1 MSDIMNT
8 ANEMNLV
15 VIGSVALDSVRAP
28 GGSVEDALGG
38 SATFFSLAARLLS
51 PVGVVAVV
59 GEDFPAEYRDLLRD
73 AGVNLEGLV
82 ARPGRTFRWSGEY
95 GEDPNERTTL
105 ETQLNV
111 FADFQPDLLPAHRSA
126 DWVFLGNIDPHL
138 QLAVLDQVDAPRFV
152 ACDTMN
158 LWIENAS
165 DALARTLER
174 VDLLFL
180 NDEEARQWTGCRNL
194 FDAGRAIL
202 DQGPSVVVVK
212 KGEHGA
218 ILLTSDEVFVAPAFP
233 LSNVVDPTG
242 AGDSFAGAFMGCLVA
257 ADSTDSSSLRRAMVH
272 GTAAASFC
280 VEGLSVS
287 GLSGRIPADLHRRLQ
302 EYGET
307 VRYEI

>member
-8 ANEMNLV
+8 EHEMNLV
-15 VIGSVALDSVRAP
+15 VVGSVALDSVSAP
-28 GGSVEDALGG
+28 GGTVEDALGG

-51 PVGVVAVV
+51 PVGLVAVV
-59 GEDFPAEYRDLLRD
+59 GEDFPVEYRELLRA
-73 AGVNLEGLV
+73 AGVDLEGLV
-82 ARPGRTFRWSGEY
+82 VCPGRTFRWSGEY

-111 FADFQPDLLPAHRSA
+111 FAEFRPDLPLAYRKA
-126 DWVFLGNIDPHL
+126 EWVFLGNIDPRL

-158 LWIENAS
+158 LWIES
-165 DALARTLER
+165 ERDALAKTLER

-194 FDAGRAIL
+194 LDAGRAIL

-218 ILLTSDEVFVAPAFP
+218 ILLAEDEVFVAPAFP
-233 LSNVVDPTG
+233 LCDVVDPTG

-257 ADSTDSSSLRRAMVH
+257 SNSIEVPALRRAVVH
-272 GTAAASFC
+272 GTVAASFC
-280 VEGLSVS
+280 VEGFSVS
-287 GLSGRIPADLHRRLQ
+287 GLSGRTPEDLSRRL
-302 EYGET
+302 ERYGEH
-307 VRYEI
+307 VRYDL